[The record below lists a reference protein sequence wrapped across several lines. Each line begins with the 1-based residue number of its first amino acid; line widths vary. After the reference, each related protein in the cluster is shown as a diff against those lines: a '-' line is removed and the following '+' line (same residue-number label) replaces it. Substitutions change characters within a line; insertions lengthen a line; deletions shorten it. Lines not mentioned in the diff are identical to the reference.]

1 MLSLNKGFADIEVIN
16 RLLEENTAR
25 DIAAG
30 TGISL
35 SAVRKL
41 KSGERSV
48 EKLNLAD
55 AIKLTEFAVRI
66 GRKTVIEV
74 YNKK

>member
-1 MLSLNKGFADIEVIN
+1 MLALNKGFADIEVISQ
-16 RLLEENTAR
+16 LLEENAAR

-74 YNKK
+74 YNNK

>member
-1 MLSLNKGFADIEVIN
+1 MSLNKGFAEIEVIN

-74 YNKK
+74 YNNK

>member
-1 MLSLNKGFADIEVIN
+1 MLSLNKGFAEIEVIN

-74 YNKK
+74 YNNK

>member
-1 MLSLNKGFADIEVIN
+1 MSLNKGFADIEVIN